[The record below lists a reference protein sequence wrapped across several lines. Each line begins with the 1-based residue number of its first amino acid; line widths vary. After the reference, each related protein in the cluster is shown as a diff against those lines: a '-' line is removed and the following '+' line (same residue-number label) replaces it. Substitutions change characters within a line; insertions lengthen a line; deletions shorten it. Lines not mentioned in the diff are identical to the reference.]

1 MIAPLKAG
9 KIRLETEGRKPALNL
24 SAEKSRPRFEAITI
38 NRGIAFMGTKFTAWL
53 SAAALAALSVGTHAA
68 AAAAAG
74 DKTLDRPALIK
85 LADDYFTALLAHAPT
100 KVPLATD
107 LKTVENAKRI
117 STSEGLWKTTTA
129 APTEFKIVVPDTVSQ
144 QVGGMMMIQSE
155 GKPAQVGFRLKV
167 VNGKVVEA
175 EHMIAVPR
183 EQMLA
188 NLQKLRPAI
197 PMEVPYEYRDSR
209 GRLLHI
215 AKSYYDALDLNNG
228 SLAPF
233 APDCE
238 RRENGMRTA
247 PFGGVVPGPGI
258 PGAPPRPP
266 GLVGMQDCKSQLDS
280 QSMAYITT
288 IDHRRVEVADEL
300 TGLAIGFSHFHH
312 AMTNKEYKILNDPG
326 REVNTMNYN
335 PFDLPAMHIYKIW
348 GGQIHEIEAM
358 GFMAG
363 YNSPSGWE

>member
-1 MIAPLKAG
+1 MNTKL
-9 KIRLETEGRKPALNL
+9 TTAL
-24 SAEKSRPRFEAITI
+24 
-38 NRGIAFMGTKFTAWL
+38 
-53 SAAALAALSVGTHAA
+53 AAVALAALAGTAQ
-68 AAAAAG
+68 AAAG
-74 DKTLDRPALIK
+74 ADKTLDRAGLMK
-85 LADDYFTALLAHAPT
+85 VADDYFVALVAHDPKKA
-100 KVPLATD
+100 PLASD

-117 STSEGLWKTTTA
+117 QAGEGLWKSATA
-129 APTEFKIVVPDTVSQ
+129 GPTEFKVVVPDTVSQ
-144 QVGGMMMIQSE
+144 QVGGMVMIQSD

-175 EHMIAVPR
+175 EHVIAMPR
-183 EQMLA
+183 ETSLP

-197 PMEVPYEYRDSR
+197 LMEVPYEFRDSR

-247 PFGGVVPGPGI
+247 PFGGVIPGPGI

-266 GLVGMQDCKSQLDS
+266 SLVGMQDCRSQLDS
-280 QSMAYITT
+280 QTMAYIDT
-288 IDHRRVEVADEL
+288 IDNRRVEIADEL
-300 TGLAIGFSHFHH
+300 TGLALGFSHFHH
-312 AMTNKEYKILNDPG
+312 SMTKKEYKVLNDPS
-326 REVNTMNYN
+326 REVNAMNFN

-358 GFMAG
+358 GFTAP
-363 YNSPSGWE
+363 YNSPTGWE